1 MSAKHVSFLAD
12 LCSINP
18 NIGRK
23 IGMQAA
29 ELEAV
34 LAERTQ
40 QMSEA
45 ETTLKLKEME
55 FERRV
60 TKLQKEHAIKVAT
73 VLHQVAAVVPAG
85 VFSDTTAVVPA
96 GMSPAT
102 AVVPASTSTDT
113 AATAHGTAYLPS
125 TLLWEKSDY
134 CVCII
139 FSPALLRLH
148 METNKCSKEIAE
160 KI

>member
-1 MSAKHVSFLAD
+1 MSAKHVSFHAD
-12 LCSINP
+12 LCSIDP

-23 IGMQAA
+23 FGMQAA

-85 VFSDTTAVVPA
+85 
-96 GMSPAT
+96 MSPAT

-134 CVCII
+134 YVCII

>member
-1 MSAKHVSFLAD
+1 MLKFTWIS
-12 LCSINP
+12 
-18 NIGRK
+18 
-23 IGMQAA
+23 QAA

-45 ETTLKLKEME
+45 ETTLKFKEME

-85 VFSDTTAVVPA
+85 T
-96 GMSPAT
+96 SP
-102 AVVPASTSTDT
+102 DT
-113 AATAHGTAYLPS
+113 AAAQGTLIHYQH
-125 TLLWEKSDY
+125 Y
-134 CVCII
+134 CQWSGYHVSIT
-139 FSPALLRLH
+139 FSQALLRLH
-148 METNKCSKEIAE
+148 T
-160 KI
+160 